1 MDVSVYAPAKI
12 NLTLDVTGRRED
24 GYHLIETVMQT
35 VSLCDKVTVWKTG
48 DGAISLEM
56 DDERLPVDRRNTAYR
71 AAEVFFQAAEIPNPG
86 VGIRIQKRIPM
97 QAGLA
102 GGSADAAGVLVAL
115 NRLTDRRLDL
125 DTLCEVGGR
134 VGADVPFCV
143 AGGASLCTGTGTILS
158 PLSSMPNCYIVI
170 AKPVC
175 GVSTQEAY
183 SRIDRAEI
191 RRRPHTSVMADA
203 LLAGELDVIGR
214 ELCNV
219 FEEAI
224 TLPEVASIC
233 AVMREHQTMGC
244 MMSGSGSAVFGLF
257 EKKSQAMRCGQAL
270 HKDYEEVAVC
280 RPFPDGPTA
289 AQPGY
294 WMF

>member
-1 MDVSVYAPAKI
+1 MEVSVYAPAKI

-24 GYHLIETVMQT
+24 GYHLIESVMQT
-35 VSLCDKVTVWKTG
+35 VTLCDRVTVRMTG
-48 DGAISLEM
+48 DGFISLES
-56 DDERLPVDRRNTAYR
+56 DDERLPCDRRNTAYR
-71 AAEVFFQAAEIPNPG
+71 AAEAFFEAADIPNPG
-86 VGIRIQKRIPM
+86 VGIRIRKQIPM

-102 GGSADAAGVLVAL
+102 GGSADAAGVLAAL
-115 NRLTDRRLDL
+115 NRLTDRRLDV
-125 DTLCEVGGR
+125 DTLCEIGAR

-158 PLSSMPNCYIVI
+158 PLSSMPACYIVI
-170 AKPVC
+170 AKPAC

-183 SRIDRAEI
+183 RRIDSAEI

-203 LLAGELDVIGR
+203 MLAGELEVIGR

-224 TLPEVASIC
+224 ALPEVASIYT
-233 AVMREHQTMGC
+233 VMRAHQTLGC

-257 EKKSQAMRCGQAL
+257 EEKSQAMRCGQAL
-270 HKDYEEVAVC
+270 HREYEEVAVC
-280 RPFPDGPTA
+280 RPCSDGPVTEE
-289 AQPGY
+289 PDY
-294 WMF
+294 WIL